1 MLAGGTRR
9 IVRTGPLETNFIT
22 LPLDVVQRVWGYV
35 AELERGTVEWLA
47 TRLQSLRRGLVVRE
61 QLEDNR
67 WNSAYTGPFWRFM
80 MLGDT
85 AADRVLKLDTFTR
98 IQRRPEYS
106 LYSNVSRRANNPQV
120 LWNLLDRWVSDVTKE
135 FMIARMWVRRLRRRV
150 QDRRQLLQ

>member
-9 IVRTGPLETNFIT
+9 IVRASRLRDDIPNDLLTAIW
-22 LPLDVVQRVWGYV
+22 RRV

-61 QLEDNR
+61 QLEDTR
-67 WNSAYTGPFWRFM
+67 WNSAYTGPFRRFM
-80 MLGDT
+80 LLGDT

-98 IQRRPEYS
+98 IQRRREYS

-150 QDRRQLLQ
+150 QDRRQSLQ

>member
-9 IVRTGPLETNFIT
+9 IVRTGPLDNLND
-22 LPLDVVQRVWGYV
+22 LPLELVRRIWRRV
-35 AELERGTVEWLA
+35 AELERGRVEWLA
-47 TRLQSLRRGLVVRE
+47 LRLQSLRRGLVARHQLQDVRW
-61 QLEDNR
+61 D
-67 WNSAYTGPFWRFM
+67 SAYTGPFWRFM

-98 IQRRPEYS
+98 IQRRLEYS